1 MGLLKFYSD
10 NMQVLIENVNIINP
24 GEDVKTHQN
33 ILIEDNLIKRIS
45 QDKLS
50 TKSDVKIIDGEDNYL
65 LPGFID
71 CHTHI
76 FAKGFHKE
84 ENMVNPLGIHFYNA
98 VPHSLQTINA
108 GVTTIR
114 DCGSADLSFKL
125 AQQRKLFTAP
135 KVHLSVAPLVMTGGH
150 FDLLLSSGWDMEIMY
165 PGFPKGRCDGVEEVL
180 KKTREVKRAGA
191 DFIKVM
197 ASGGVLT
204 TNTSPKF
211 AQFNKKELKT
221 IVNEASA
228 NDMKVSAHCHSL
240 KGMNNCID
248 AGVSSI
254 EHGTFIDKKTSSR
267 MVKKGTSLVPTLLVH
282 QFLYKNGFPKW
293 DNYAAEKTAKLKEIV
308 KIHKENISAA
318 YELGVN
324 ILMGTDSGVIPH
336 GHNLEELVHLTD
348 IGMSESEAIAS
359 GTLKAAEFLGYYDL
373 GQIKENYI
381 ADLILVNSNPL
392 DDISILSDNDNIL
405 TVMQDGIVVK

>member
-1 MGLLKFYSD
+1 
-10 NMQVLIENVNIINP
+10 MQTLIENVNIINP
-24 GEDVKTHQN
+24 FEEIKTNQN
-33 ILIEDNLIKRIS
+33 VLIENNLIKEIS
-45 QDKLS
+45 SQKINANAN
-50 TKSDVKIIDGEDNYL
+50 IIDGDDNYL
-65 LPGFID
+65 LSGFID

-76 FAKGFHKE
+76 FAKGFHKQ
-84 ENMVNPLGIHFYNA
+84 ENMANPLGLHFYNA

-114 DCGSADLSFKL
+114 DCGSADLSFKM
-125 AQQRKLFTAP
+125 AQQQKLFTAP
-135 KVHLSVAPLVMTGGH
+135 KIHLSITPLVMTGGH
-150 FDLLLSSGWDMEIMY
+150 FDLLLPSGWDMEIIY

-204 TNTSPKF
+204 TNSSPEF

-221 IVNEASA
+221 IVCDAKA

-248 AGVSSI
+248 AGFSSI
-254 EHGTFIDKKTSSR
+254 EHGTFIDKKTSKR
-267 MVKKGTSLVPTLLVH
+267 MVEKDVSLVPTLLVH
-282 QFLYKNGFPKW
+282 QFLYENGFPEW
-293 DNYAAEKTAKLKEIV
+293 DSYADEKTEKLKEIV
-308 KIHKENISAA
+308 KVHKENIRVA
-318 YELGVN
+318 YEQGVN

-336 GHNLEELVHLTD
+336 GHNLEELKHLTD
-348 IGMSESEAIAS
+348 IGMSEAEAIAA
-359 GTLKAAEFLGYYDL
+359 GTVRAAEFLGFDNL
-373 GQIKENYI
+373 GLVRKNYV

-392 DDISILSDNDNIL
+392 DDITCLSDNENIL
-405 TVMQDGIVVK
+405 RVIQDGYMVK

>member
-1 MGLLKFYSD
+1 
-10 NMQVLIENVNIINP
+10 MQILIENVNVVNP
-24 GEDVKTHQN
+24 FQEIKTHQN
-33 ILIEDNLIKRIS
+33 VLIEDNLIKEIS
-45 QDKLS
+45 S
-50 TKSDVKIIDGEDNYL
+50 SKIKTDANVIDGEDNYL

-84 ENMVNPLGIHFYNA
+84 ENMSNPLGIHFYNA

-135 KVHLSVAPLVMTGGH
+135 KVHLSITPLVMTGGH
-150 FDLLLSSGWDMEIMY
+150 FDLLLPSGWDMEIIY

-204 TNTSPKF
+204 TNSSPEF

-221 IVNEASA
+221 IVREAAA

-240 KGMNNCID
+240 KGMNNCIK
-248 AGVSSI
+248 AGFSSI
-254 EHGTFIDKKTSSR
+254 EHGTFVDRKTSR
-267 MVKKGTSLVPTLLVH
+267 IMAEEDVSLVPTLLVH
-282 QFLYKNGFPKW
+282 QFLYKNGFPQW
-293 DNYAAEKTAKLKEIV
+293 DSYAEEKSQKLKEIV
-308 KIHKENISAA
+308 KVHKENISVA
-318 YELGVN
+318 YEEGVN

-348 IGMSESEAIAS
+348 IGMSNDEAIAS
-359 GTLKAAEFLGYYDL
+359 GTVKAAEFLGFDNL
-373 GQIKENYI
+373 GLVKENYV

-392 DDISILSDNDNIL
+392 DDVSLLSDNDNIL
-405 TVMQDGIVVK
+405 NVIQDGDLVK

>member
-1 MGLLKFYSD
+1 
-10 NMQVLIENVNIINP
+10 MQTLIENVNIITP
-24 GEDVKTHQN
+24 GEDIKTHQN
-33 ILIEDNLIKRIS
+33 VLIEDNLIKTITHDKIS
-45 QDKLS
+45 NDCM
-50 TKSDVKIIDGEDNYL
+50 VIDGEDNYL

-84 ENMVNPLGIHFYNA
+84 ENMANPLGIHFYNA
-98 VPHSLQTINA
+98 VPHSKQTINA

-125 AQQRKLFTAP
+125 AQQRKLFIAP
-135 KVHLSVAPLVMTGGH
+135 KIHLSITPLVMTGGH
-150 FDLLLSSGWDMEIMY
+150 FDLLLPSGWDVEIMY

-197 ASGGVLT
+197 CSGGVLT
-204 TNTSPKF
+204 TNTSPNF

-221 IVNEASA
+221 IVSEARSS
-228 NDMKVSAHCHSL
+228 NMKVSAHCHSL
-240 KGMNNCID
+240 EGINNCIK
-248 AGVSSI
+248 AGFSSI
-254 EHGTFIDKKTSSR
+254 EHATFIDKKAAGK
-267 MVKKGTSLVPTLLVH
+267 MAKNNVSLVPTLLVH
-282 QFLYKNGFPKW
+282 QFLYKNGFPAW
-293 DNYAAEKTAKLKEIV
+293 DNYASEKTAKLKEIV
-308 KIHKENISAA
+308 KVHKENIAVA
-318 YELGVN
+318 YQEGVN

-348 IGMSESEAIAS
+348 IGMSETEAIAS
-359 GTLKAAEFLGYYDL
+359 GTIKSAEFLGQDNI
-373 GQIKENYI
+373 GQVKKNHV

-392 DDISILSDNDNIL
+392 DDISVLSNNDNIL
-405 TVMQDGIVVK
+405 NVFQDGVLVK

>member
-1 MGLLKFYSD
+1 
-10 NMQVLIENVNIINP
+10 MQTLIENVNIVNP
-24 GEDVKTHQN
+24 FEEVESSQCV
-33 ILIEDNLIKRIS
+33 LIEDGLIKEIS
-45 QDKLS
+45 SKINAKD
-50 TKSDVKIIDGEDNYL
+50 DVKVIDGNDKFL

-84 ENMVNPLGIHFYNA
+84 ENMANPLGIHFYNA

-114 DCGSADLSFKL
+114 DCGSADLGFKL
-125 AQQRKLFTAP
+125 AQQRKLFVAP
-135 KVHLSVAPLVMTGGH
+135 KVHLSITPLVMTGGH
-150 FDLLLSSGWDMEIMY
+150 FDLLLPSGWDMEIMY

-197 ASGGVLT
+197 CSGGVLT
-204 TNTSPKF
+204 TNTSPEF

-228 NDMKVSAHCHSL
+228 NNMKVSAHCHSL

-248 AGVSSI
+248 AGFSSI
-254 EHGTFIDKKTSSR
+254 EHGTFIDRKTASR
-267 MVKKGTSLVPTLLVH
+267 MAENDVSLVPTLLVH
-282 QFLYKNGFPKW
+282 QFLYKNGFPAW
-293 DNYAAEKTAKLKEIV
+293 DNYAEEKTQKLSEIV
-308 KIHKENISAA
+308 KVHKENISIA
-318 YELGVN
+318 YDEGVN

-336 GHNLEELVHLTD
+336 GHNLEELIHLTD
-348 IGMSESEAIAS
+348 IGMSEDEAIAS
-359 GTLKAAEFLGYYDL
+359 GTVKAAEFIGKDNLGL
-373 GQIKENYI
+373 VKENYI

-392 DDISILSDNDNIL
+392 DDISILGDNDNIL
-405 TVMQDGIVVK
+405 NVIQDGLCIK

>member
-1 MGLLKFYSD
+1 
-10 NMQVLIENVNIINP
+10 MQTLIENVNIITP
-24 GEDVKTHQN
+24 GEDIKTHQN
-33 ILIEDNLIKRIS
+33 VLIEDNLIKTITHDKIS
-45 QDKLS
+45 NDCM
-50 TKSDVKIIDGEDNYL
+50 VIDGEDNYL

-98 VPHSLQTINA
+98 VPHSKQTINA

-125 AQQRKLFTAP
+125 AQQRKLFIAP
-135 KVHLSVAPLVMTGGH
+135 KIHLSITPLVMTGGH
-150 FDLLLSSGWDMEIMY
+150 FDLLLPSGWDMEIMY

-197 ASGGVLT
+197 CSGGVLT
-204 TNTSPKF
+204 TNTSPNF

-221 IVNEASA
+221 IVSEARSS
-228 NDMKVSAHCHSL
+228 NMKVSAHCHSL
-240 KGMNNCID
+240 EGINNCIK
-248 AGVSSI
+248 AGFSSI
-254 EHGTFIDKKTSSR
+254 EHATFIDKKAAGK
-267 MVKKGTSLVPTLLVH
+267 MAKNNVSLVPTLLVH
-282 QFLYKNGFPKW
+282 QFLYKNGFPAW
-293 DNYAAEKTAKLKEIV
+293 DNYASEKTAKLKEIV
-308 KIHKENISAA
+308 KVHKENIAVA
-318 YELGVN
+318 YQEGVN

-348 IGMSESEAIAS
+348 IGMSETEAIAS
-359 GTLKAAEFLGYYDL
+359 GTIKSAEFLGQDNI
-373 GQIKENYI
+373 GQVKKNHV

-392 DDISILSDNDNIL
+392 DDISVLSNNDNIL
-405 TVMQDGIVVK
+405 NVFQDGVLVK

>member
-1 MGLLKFYSD
+1 MKT
-10 NMQVLIENVNIINP
+10 LIENVNIINP
-24 GEDVKTHQN
+24 EEIDTNQN
-33 ILIEDNLIKRIS
+33 ILIEDNVIKEIS
-45 QDKLS
+45 S
-50 TKSDVKIIDGEDNYL
+50 SKIKANVNVIDGEDNYL

-71 CHTHI
+71 CHAHI

-84 ENMVNPLGIHFYNA
+84 ENMANPLGLHFYNA
-98 VPHSLQTINA
+98 VPHALQTINA

-135 KVHLSVAPLVMTGGH
+135 KIHLSISPLVMTGGH
-150 FDLLLSSGWDMEIMY
+150 FDLFLPSGWDMEIIY

-180 KKTREVKRAGA
+180 KKTREMKRAGA

-204 TNTSPKF
+204 TNSSPEF

-221 IVNEASA
+221 IVKEASA

-248 AGVSSI
+248 AGFSSI
-254 EHGTFIDKKTSSR
+254 EHGTFIDKKTACK
-267 MVKKGTSLVPTLLVH
+267 MVKNNVSLVPTLLVH
-282 QFLYKNGFPKW
+282 QFLYENGFPAW
-293 DNYAAEKTAKLKEIV
+293 DNYANEKVAKLKEIV
-308 KIHKENISAA
+308 KVHKENISVA
-318 YELGVN
+318 YEEGVN

-336 GHNLEELVHLTD
+336 GHNLEELTHLVE
-348 IGMSESEAIAS
+348 IGMSESQAIAA
-359 GTLKAAEFLGYYDL
+359 GTVKAAEFLNKDNL
-373 GQIKENYI
+373 GLVKENYI

-392 DDISILSDNDNIL
+392 DDVSILGDNDNIL
-405 TVMQDGIVVK
+405 NVLQDGVLVK

>member
-1 MGLLKFYSD
+1 
-10 NMQVLIENVNIINP
+10 MQTLIENVNIITP
-24 GEDVKTHQN
+24 GEDIKTHQN
-33 ILIEDNLIKRIS
+33 VLIEDNLIKTITHDKIS
-45 QDKLS
+45 NDCM
-50 TKSDVKIIDGEDNYL
+50 VIDGEDNYL

-84 ENMVNPLGIHFYNA
+84 ENMANPLGIHFYNA
-98 VPHSLQTINA
+98 VPHSKQTINA

-125 AQQRKLFTAP
+125 AQQRKLFIAP
-135 KVHLSVAPLVMTGGH
+135 KIHLSITPLVMTGGH
-150 FDLLLSSGWDMEIMY
+150 FDLLLPSGWDMEIMY

-197 ASGGVLT
+197 CSGGVLT
-204 TNTSPKF
+204 TNTSPNF

-221 IVNEASA
+221 IVSEARSS
-228 NDMKVSAHCHSL
+228 NMKVSAHCHSL
-240 KGMNNCID
+240 EGINNCIK
-248 AGVSSI
+248 AGFSSI
-254 EHGTFIDKKTSSR
+254 EHATFIDKKAAGK
-267 MVKKGTSLVPTLLVH
+267 MAKNNVSLVPTLLVH
-282 QFLYKNGFPKW
+282 QFLYKNGFPAW
-293 DNYAAEKTAKLKEIV
+293 DNYASEKTAKLKEIV
-308 KIHKENISAA
+308 KVHKENIAVA
-318 YELGVN
+318 YLEGVN

-348 IGMSESEAIAS
+348 IGMSETEAIAS
-359 GTLKAAEFLGYYDL
+359 GTIKAAEFLGQDNI
-373 GQIKENYI
+373 GQVKKNHV

-392 DDISILSDNDNIL
+392 DDISVLSNNDNIL
-405 TVMQDGIVVK
+405 NVFQDGVLVK

>member
-1 MGLLKFYSD
+1 
-10 NMQVLIENVNIINP
+10 MQTLIENVNIVNP
-24 GEDVKTHQN
+24 SEDVKTHQN
-33 ILIEDNLIKRIS
+33 VLIEDNLIKEIS
-45 QDKLS
+45 SDKIS
-50 TKSDVKIIDGEDNYL
+50 AKDDVKVVGGNDNYL

-84 ENMVNPLGIHFYNA
+84 ENMANPLGIHFYNA

-125 AQQRKLFTAP
+125 AQQRGLFTAP
-135 KVHLSVAPLVMTGGH
+135 KVHLSITPLVMTGGH
-150 FDLLLSSGWDMEIMY
+150 FDLLLPSGWDMEIMY
-165 PGFPKGRCDGVEEVL
+165 PGFPKGRCDGIEEVL

-197 ASGGVLT
+197 CSGGVLT
-204 TNTSPKF
+204 TNSSPEF

-221 IVNEASA
+221 IVCEANA

-248 AGVSSI
+248 AGFSSI
-254 EHGTFIDKKTSSR
+254 EHGTFIDKKTACR
-267 MVKKGTSLVPTLLVH
+267 MAENNVSLVPTLLVH
-282 QFLYKNGFPKW
+282 QFLYNNGFPAW
-293 DNYAAEKTAKLKEIV
+293 DNYAEEKSAKLKEIV
-308 KIHKENISAA
+308 KVHKENISVA
-318 YELGVN
+318 YEEGVN

-336 GHNLEELVHLTD
+336 GHNLEELVHLTE
-348 IGMSESEAIAS
+348 IGMSEDEAIAS
-359 GTLKAAEFLGYYDL
+359 GTVKAAEFLGKDNL
-373 GQIKENYI
+373 GMIKENYV

-392 DDISILSDNDNIL
+392 EDISILSDNDNVLNVI
-405 TVMQDGIVVK
+405 QDGNVVK

>member
-1 MGLLKFYSD
+1 MIK
-10 NMQVLIENVNIINP
+10 MQTLIENVNIINP
-24 GEDVKTHQN
+24 MEDMKTHQN
-33 ILIEDNLIKRIS
+33 VLIEDKTIKEISSDRIS
-45 QDKLS
+45 VKD
-50 TKSDVKIIDGEDNYL
+50 DVKVIDGEDNYL
-65 LPGFID
+65 MPGFID

-84 ENMVNPLGIHFYNA
+84 ENMANPLGIHFYNA

-125 AQQRKLFTAP
+125 AQQRKLFIAP
-135 KVHLSVAPLVMTGGH
+135 KVHLSITPLVMTGGH
-150 FDLLLSSGWDMEIMY
+150 FDLLLPSGWDMEIMY

-197 ASGGVLT
+197 CSGGVLT
-204 TNTSPKF
+204 TNTSPEF

-221 IVNEASA
+221 IVHEACA

-248 AGVSSI
+248 AGFSSI
-254 EHGTFIDKKTSSR
+254 EHGTFIDKKTACK
-267 MVKKGTSLVPTLLVH
+267 MVKKNVSLVPTLLVH
-282 QFLYKNGFPKW
+282 QFLAKNGFPAW
-293 DNYAAEKTAKLKEIV
+293 DSYADEKTAKLKEIV
-308 KIHKENISAA
+308 KVHKENISVA
-318 YELGVN
+318 YEQGVN

-336 GHNLEELVHLTD
+336 GHNLEELAHLTD
-348 IGMSESEAIAS
+348 IGMSGEEAIAA
-359 GTLKAAEFLGYYDL
+359 GTVKAAEFLGFDDL
-373 GQIKENYI
+373 GLVKENCT

-392 DDISILSDNDNIL
+392 DDVSILSDNDNIL
-405 TVMQDGIVVK
+405 NVFQDGDLVK